1 MYSLKQIANQF
12 DDMDLIIFSCIQ
24 YQEIRMK
31 LSIYQTPLK
40 DISAIFINNAFQ
52 KIWESS
58 QSCRISESSSWIALG
73 GKQVFKFRMAFY
85 FSFKS
90 KFLYLVNPTS
100 LKPDGIQCTD

>member
-52 KIWESS
+52 KI
-58 QSCRISESSSWIALG
+58 
-73 GKQVFKFRMAFY
+73 
-85 FSFKS
+85 
-90 KFLYLVNPTS
+90 
-100 LKPDGIQCTD
+100 